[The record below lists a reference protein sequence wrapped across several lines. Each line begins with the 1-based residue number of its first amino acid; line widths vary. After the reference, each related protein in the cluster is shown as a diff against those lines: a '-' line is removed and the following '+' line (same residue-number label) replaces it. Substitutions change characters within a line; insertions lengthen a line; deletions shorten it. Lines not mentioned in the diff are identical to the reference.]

1 MIYAINLAPFVP
13 VCLHCGEIGPD
24 GALFCTKCGFTLPQA
39 GVGPT
44 PLPPAASV
52 PAGAMPQGGAPA
64 TFRPAAPPYRTAAL
78 PVAYAAPVAAVPGAV
93 GPIAP
98 PPSAKY
104 CVKCRTPISQAAVY
118 CPVCQQPQA

>member
-1 MIYAINLAPFVP
+1 MIYAINLAPGVP

-24 GALFCTKCGFTLPQA
+24 GALFCTKCGYTLPQE

-44 PLPPAASV
+44 PPSPLASV
-52 PAGAMPQGGAPA
+52 PAGAMPHGATPPA
-64 TFRPAAPPYRTAAL
+64 FRPAPPPYRVPAL
-78 PVAYAAPVAAVPGAV
+78 PASYVAPLAAVPGAV

>member
-52 PAGAMPQGGAPA
+52 PAGAMMQGG
-64 TFRPAAPPYRTAAL
+64 AAPPYRTAA
-78 PVAYAAPVAAVPGAV
+78 PPSAYAAPVAAVAGAV